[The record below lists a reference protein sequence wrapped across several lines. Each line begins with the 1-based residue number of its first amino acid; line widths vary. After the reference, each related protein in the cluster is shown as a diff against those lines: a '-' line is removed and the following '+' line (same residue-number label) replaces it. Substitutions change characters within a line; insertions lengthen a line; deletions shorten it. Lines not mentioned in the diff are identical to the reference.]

1 MRLRRRWS
9 FLTAA
14 LSLFSATSLAQG
26 PGLGSSTTVQ
36 VRVVFTDDRPVEDQ
50 LRVELTTN
58 SGLGANT
65 AFTDSTGMAFFGGV
79 RAGAYRVRVTGHD
92 IVETVG
98 NTFMIDPRE
107 RNHSE
112 TITVQRKE
120 PPSAS
125 AGAPGAIAVVDLNV
139 PKQAQKDFDK
149 GAEAFNSSKLDD
161 ARKQL
166 EKAIAQYPNF
176 SSAYNLLGLTWMRQ
190 GEPQR
195 GQEAFEKAI
204 SINDRYAQAYANLAK
219 VFFGQRKFDR
229 SEALLEKSLANDPRN
244 PETLTILAQVELM
257 GGKYEQAAA
266 NARRVHDVPH
276 KDYAIAHFVAAR
288 ALRSLNQREQ
298 AVAEYKIFLQEA
310 PASTSSPQARQEL
323 AQLEAKKP

>member
-1 MRLRRRWS
+1 MCLRRRCPI
-9 FLTAA
+9 LAA
-14 LSLFSATSLAQG
+14 VLFLFSISTLAQ
-26 PGLGSSTTVQ
+26 PGQGNSTTVQ

-50 LRVELTTN
+50 LRVELTTS
-58 SGLGANT
+58 SGLGATT

-79 RAGAYRVRVTGHD
+79 RAGSYRVRVTGQD
-92 IVETVG
+92 IVETLG
-98 NTFMIDPRE
+98 NIFMIDPRE
-107 RNHSE
+107 RSHSE
-112 TITVQRKE
+112 TITVQRKDA
-120 PPSAS
+120 PSAS
-125 AGAPGAIAVVDLNV
+125 AGAPGAIALVDLNV

-149 GAEAFNSSKLDD
+149 GAEAFNRSKLDD

-176 SSAYNLLGLTWMRQ
+176 ASAYNLLGLTWMRQ

-229 SEALLEKSLANDPRN
+229 SEVLLEKSLANDPRN

-257 GGKYEQAAA
+257 AGKYEQAAA

-298 AVAEYKIFLQEA
+298 AVAEYKVFLQEA

-323 AQLEAKKP
+323 AQLEAQKP

>member
-1 MRLRRRWS
+1 MCSRQRCLI
-9 FLTAA
+9 LAAA
-14 LSLFSATSLAQG
+14 LLLFSVSAFAQ
-26 PGLGSSTTVQ
+26 PGQGNSTTVQ

-50 LRVELTTN
+50 LRVELTTS
-58 SGLGANT
+58 SGLGAT
-65 AFTDSTGMAFFGGV
+65 SAFTDSTGMAFFGGV
-79 RAGAYRVRVTGHD
+79 RAGSYRLRVTGQD
-92 IVETVG
+92 IVETLG
-98 NTFMIDPRE
+98 NIFMIDPRE
-107 RNHSE
+107 RSHTE
-112 TITVQRKE
+112 TVIVQKKE
-120 PPSAS
+120 APSGS
-125 AGAPGAIAVVDLNV
+125 GAPGAIAVVDLNV
-139 PKQAQKDFDK
+139 PKQAQKDFEK
-149 GAEAFNSSKLDD
+149 GADAFNRSKLDD

-176 SSAYNLLGLTWMRQ
+176 ASAYNLLGLTWMRQ

-257 GGKYEQAAA
+257 EGKYQQAAA
-266 NARRVHDVPH
+266 NARRVHDGPH

-288 ALRSLNQREQ
+288 ALRSVNQRDQ
-298 AVAEYKIFLQEA
+298 AVAEYKLFLQEA

-323 AQLEAKKP
+323 AQLESKKP